1 MEISIN
7 QKIQINFIYKE
18 VKLAFVF
25 IYFIRKIIINK
36 EEIILIFKQRNTLYI
51 EEKEC
56 NLTILNLSF
65 LVWW

>member
-1 MEISIN
+1 MGIFIN
-7 QKIQINFIYKE
+7 RKIQINFIYKE
-18 VKLAFVF
+18 VKLTMTFF
-25 IYFIRKIIINK
+25 YFNRKILINK

-56 NLTILNLSF
+56 NLAILNLSF